1 MTLCDSTLNVKY
13 CAICLGVAICYCKA
27 GLKDLK
33 SQLLFF
39 ILSGIGQSSMW
50 KNNKFKC
57 AGAVFREE
65 GENLNLRMITQCASG
80 FVQAH
85 AYLSQQLMMLVG
97 KQILQFMC
105 IICLS
110 VVSLP

>member
-1 MTLCDSTLNVKY
+1 MILCDLTLNVKY

-33 SQLLFF
+33 SRLLFF

-85 AYLSQQLMMLVG
+85 AYLSQELMLPVG
-97 KQILQFMC
+97 NQILQSVC
-105 IICLS
+105 IIYRS
-110 VVSLP
+110 VVSVP